1 MIDNIF
7 NPGLTTQLLQLLQ
20 NFHYCEILVELFFL
34 FLNSSSPF
42 NFLLLQVEA
51 KKKKRSSEEKEKFTV
66 RHFTSFP
73 ILRQSA
79 NKILWAEQQIFVH
92 RPKDESVA
100 KMQTFFSFFL
110 FFPRI
115 NPRRRGKGSTKNM
128 AEKRKRR
135 RRLSRTRTSTENMSS
150 IFLTAQKQS
159 HLCL

>member
-100 KMQTFFSFFL
+100 KMQTFFFFL
-110 FFPRI
+110 FFFSQD
-115 NPRRRGKGSTKNM
+115 KSKK
-128 AEKRKRR
+128 KRKRKHKKHGR
-135 RRLSRTRTSTENMSS
+135 KKKKK
-150 IFLTAQKQS
+150 TASQS
-159 HLCL
+159 DSDLD

>member
-1 MIDNIF
+1 MFDNIF
-7 NPGLTTQLLQLLQ
+7 NPGLTTQLLQMLQ
-20 NFHYCEILVELFFL
+20 NFHYCEILGELFSFL

-73 ILRQSA
+73 ISRQSA

-92 RPKDESVA
+92 RSKDESVA
-100 KMQTFFSFFL
+100 KMQGFFS
-110 FFPRI
+110 RI

-135 RRLSRTRTSTENMSS
+135 RCLSRTRTSTENMSS

-159 HLCL
+159 YLCL